1 MNKPWN
7 VLYRRPP
14 RPRPQ
19 LASGRSLQ
27 ARVIGIAFTDG
38 SILFA
43 CQLIAVAE
51 LWWEEV
57 MFNERCTEPSLDEL
71 FGDSAMR
78 LLMRRDGVTESDIRA
93 LLHELKGA
101 RAVALGG
108 NERGPGAAISAAYVP
123 DRREMVVSSR
133 AAKSSES
140 RKTPSALYER
150 RTKG

>member
-1 MNKPWN
+1 
-7 VLYRRPP
+7 
-14 RPRPQ
+14 
-19 LASGRSLQ
+19 
-27 ARVIGIAFTDG
+27 
-38 SILFA
+38 
-43 CQLIAVAE
+43 
-51 LWWEEV
+51 
-57 MFNERCTEPSLDEL
+57 MFNEHCTEPSLDEL

-108 NERGPGAAISAAYVP
+108 NERGPGAAINAAHVP

-140 RKTPSALYER
+140 RKNSLR
-150 RTKG
+150 FI